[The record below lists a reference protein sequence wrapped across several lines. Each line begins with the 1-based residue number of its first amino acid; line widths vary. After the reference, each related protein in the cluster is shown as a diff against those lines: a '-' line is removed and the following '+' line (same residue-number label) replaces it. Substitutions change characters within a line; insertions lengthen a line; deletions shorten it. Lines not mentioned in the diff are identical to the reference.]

1 MARTE
6 STMLTLGT
14 SAPDFMLYD
23 TDDNLVALADF
34 DDAEALLVMFLCN
47 HCPYVKHIRH
57 ALAAFA
63 REYEAKGLAMVAIS
77 SNDAE
82 KYPADSP
89 EHMREEKEQVGYPF
103 PYLYDYM
110 QEVAAAY
117 QAACTPDF
125 FLFDQER
132 RLVYRGRFDSSS
144 PGKPDPVTGEDLR
157 RAVDALLAGA
167 ELPQTQYPSI
177 GCNIKWKPGNEP
189 EYYQGKFEGRLDS

>member
-6 STMLTLGT
+6 STMLSLGT
-14 SAPDFMLYD
+14 SAPDFVLND
-23 TDDNLVALADF
+23 TDENIVTLADF

-47 HCPYVKHIRH
+47 HCPYVKHIQR

-63 REYEAKGLAMVAIS
+63 HEYQAKGVGMVAIS

-82 KYPADSP
+82 KYPDDGP
-89 EHMREEKEQVGYPF
+89 ERMKEEKERIGYPF
-103 PYLYDYM
+103 PYLYDYL
-110 QEVAAAY
+110 QEAAAAY
-117 QAACTPDF
+117 RAACTPDF
-125 FLFDQER
+125 YLFDRER

-144 PGKPDPVTGEDLR
+144 PGKSDPVTGEDLR

-167 ELPQTQYPSI
+167 ELPQKQYPSI

-189 EYYQGKFEGRLDS
+189 DYYQGKFEGHLDS